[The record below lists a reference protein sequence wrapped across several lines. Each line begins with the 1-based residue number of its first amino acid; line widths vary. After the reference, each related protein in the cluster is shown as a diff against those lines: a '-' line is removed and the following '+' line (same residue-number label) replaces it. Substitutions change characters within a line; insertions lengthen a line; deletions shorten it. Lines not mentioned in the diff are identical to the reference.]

1 MVDLVRTRGVSS
13 LCVVPFALAAV
24 SVAAAQVPPATKPAE
39 KFEVAS
45 IGRSAGT
52 GAGRLTAQPGGR
64 FLVNNFPL
72 EIVITSAFDIRPF
85 QLVDV
90 PRWVQVERFDI
101 VASTGRDE
109 YLSVV
114 AMRPLIQRLLAERFQ
129 LEVSREQ
136 REMQTY
142 ALMRARPDRLGPQIA
157 PSTADCSTPESR
169 DPSRPGA
176 CGIRIPNPGA
186 VSSKGSPLNSLARTL
201 IVFMNT
207 FVDDET
213 GVTGAYDFTLKWN
226 PSLTGDAAG
235 ADPVSI
241 FAALQEQLGL
251 RLEPRRK
258 AVDVVAIK
266 RIERPTEN

>member
-1 MVDLVRTRGVSS
+1 MVDLVRTRGVRLLSGV
-13 LCVVPFALAAV
+13 LLALAGA
-24 SVAAAQVPPATKPAE
+24 SVAAQAPPATKAAAR
-39 KFEVAS
+39 FEVAS
-45 IGRSAGT
+45 IRPNPGT
-52 GAGRLTAQPGGR
+52 GLGQINSQPGGR
-64 FLVNNFPL
+64 FLVTNFPL
-72 EIVITSAFDIRPF
+72 VDVIEVAFDLRSF

-142 ALMRARPDRLGPQIA
+142 ALVRARPDRLGPQIS

-169 DPSRPGA
+169 DPSKPGA

-186 VSSKGSPLNSLARTL
+186 ITSKGSPLNSLARTL

-251 RLEPRRK
+251 KLEPRRR